1 MPMSGIEPSTCM
13 NTSLGMS
20 PAGDQ
25 QDQVK
30 QGASAAGANLLS
42 WLASVAGAAAF
53 PGTHEHKMISSD
65 LLHQIEQDIRRF
77 ETGRVTAM
85 KFAPALEDRYRHDT
99 GKARASMLMT
109 QGMVALL
116 AYDFFI
122 VGDYMLAPQTI
133 LRAAVIR
140 FGIITPLVLLVS
152 LLVRRS
158 ENTVAVESAASF
170 LCMIGS
176 VSILFLHT
184 GAVTQFSVN
193 AQTGLVLVLLV
204 SNCMLRIEQPYAIA
218 TSGFVL
224 MLDGF
229 ALVADRQL
237 AVPQKM
243 FHGGIL
249 VWVAILTLTANF
261 TLSRERRYSY
271 LLQLQGKLQHRMLA
285 KVNTELAALSATDRL
300 TGLPNRRA
308 YDERLAELWQVTVE
322 RREPL
327 SAVMIDV
334 DHFKSLNDAHG
345 HPHGDRVLQR
355 VASLLQQALRGEADF
370 VARFGGEE
378 FVVLLPNADSEA
390 AVKVAERIRVLVQV
404 AGSPALQRE
413 VSSTLNMWSTVSC
426 GVATAIP
433 GAVQDP
439 AHLIAEADAALY
451 RAKQEGR
458 NRVCCGI
465 FAPAPVNA

>member
-1 MPMSGIEPSTCM
+1 MI
-13 NTSLGMS
+13 
-20 PAGDQ
+20 
-25 QDQVK
+25 
-30 QGASAAGANLLS
+30 
-42 WLASVAGAAAF
+42 
-53 PGTHEHKMISSD
+53 PGD

-77 ETGRVTAM
+77 ETGRVTVM
-85 KFAPALEDRYRHDT
+85 RFAPALEDRHRHDT
-99 GKARASMLMT
+99 GKARAGMLMT

-122 VGDYMLAPQTI
+122 VGDYMLSPQNI
-133 LRAAVIR
+133 VRAAIIR

-158 ENTVAVESAASF
+158 ENTFVVESAAAF
-170 LCMIGS
+170 LCMVGS
-176 VSILFLHT
+176 VSIVVLHT
-184 GAVTQFSVN
+184 GSVAMFSIN

-224 MLDGF
+224 LLDGF
-229 ALVADRQL
+229 ALIADRQL
-237 AVPQKM
+237 AVPQKL

-271 LLQLQGKLQHRMLA
+271 LLQLRGKLQHRMLA
-285 KVNTELAALSATDRL
+285 KANTELAALSATDRL

-308 YDERLAELWQVTVE
+308 YDERLAELWQVSGE
-322 RREPL
+322 RGEPL

-334 DHFKSLNDAHG
+334 DNFKNLNDAHG

-355 VASLLQQALRGEADF
+355 VASLLQQALRGEDDF

-378 FVVLLPNADSEA
+378 FIVLLPNTDSEA
-390 AVKVAERIRVLVQV
+390 AMKVAERIRLLVQV

-413 VSSTLNMWSTVSC
+413 VVSTLNMWSTVSC
-426 GVATAIP
+426 GVATGVP
-433 GAVQDP
+433 GVVLDP
-439 AHLIAEADAALY
+439 AHLIADADSALY
-451 RAKQEGR
+451 SAKQGGR
-458 NRVCCGI
+458 NRVCCG
-465 FAPAPVNA
+465 ALAVAPVNA